1 MVLTRQEKESLVID
15 LYNQG
20 KNTREIAQ
28 QVGMS
33 FRDIGAILQ
42 KEPRRRKKIIIF
54 LFHLRLMQCFPRENL
69 RSKLPL
75 H

>member
-1 MVLTRQEKESLVID
+1 MVLTIQEKESLVIY

-20 KNTREIAQ
+20 KNRREIAQ

-42 KEPRRRKKIIIF
+42 KAAKEKEKDHYISISSQAYAMFSEGKTPI
-54 LFHLRLMQCFPRENL
+54 
-69 RSKLPL
+69 
-75 H
+75 